1 MRPGSITI
9 SLPKRQRKPSS
20 ARRGSSS
27 DATRREA
34 VAEGEVNKITFT
46 TDAPAA
52 AREIGI
58 LYPLLTVTPVHAH
71 TCPAHTLAITPCS
84 ARKCSARAEGEEG
97 SALYSSS
104 TSGPRIVHRVV
115 WVFGADVARALAHI
129 IQIALLRLRLLPQPK
144 AGGGLV
150 DVATVRVVDRW
161 LEELRELRWPRKRGE
176 RQ

>member
-1 MRPGSITI
+1 MP
-9 SLPKRQRKPSS
+9 
-20 ARRGSSS
+20 
-27 DATRREA
+27 TRA
-34 VAEGEVNKITFT
+34 Q
-46 TDAPAA
+46 
-52 AREIGI
+52 
-58 LYPLLTVTPVHAH
+58 
-71 TCPAHTLAITPCS
+71 HTLSPCS